1 MASEVNQIVQSV
13 IRTPRGFRNG
23 MTLAYWIKI
32 EVSRASR
39 SFLSDLTKFSEKVSA
54 SRMASFRGQEIFP
67 KVSGDVPSY
76 TKEV

>member
-1 MASEVNQIVQSV
+1 
-13 IRTPRGFRNG
+13 

-39 SFLSDLTKFSEKVSA
+39 SFESDSTRFSENVEA

-67 KVSGDVPSY
+67 IMSGVVLRY
-76 TKEV
+76 I